1 MLLEVYRLEYKKAL
15 EFVLNLPSCSFKRY
29 GITGIL
35 ALLKILDNPQEKL
48 KFIHVAGT
56 NGKGSVSTFCASS
69 LKEAGFKTG
78 LYISPFVLDFKE
90 RIQINGEFIKEEEFA
105 SIVEKLKPL
114 VEDLNEEGIFLT
126 GFDFVTAVSIEY
138 FFEKGCSFVV
148 FEVGMGGRLDSTNV
162 VSCPEVSVIT
172 HIDYD
177 HIVELGGEEKSLINI
192 AKEKAGIIKKGSFCV
207 FSRNQKEEVL
217 EVLKEETK
225 KKGARY
231 IVPDEPEDVCCSFFK
246 NSFKYK
252 GEIFKTNLSGFYQ
265 VENALTAIETLLKIG
280 INLNYIKKGLEKA
293 FIPARL
299 EVVNKNPLVVL
310 EGAHNQSGILSLK
323 ENLKLFNNFFKV
335 GVVSIIKTK
344 DYKNMLKEIKG
355 CFDVIIFTQI
365 KDKRALDLELLA
377 DEAKRLDLN
386 YVVKKDVLGAISI
399 ALELVKEKN
408 GAVFIFGSLYLASE
422 IKVFGYLDGLV

>member
-1 MLLEVYRLEYKKAL
+1 MKEYKKAL
-15 EFVLNLPSCSFKRY
+15 EYVLNLPSCSFKRY

-35 ALLKILDNPQEKL
+35 ALLKVLGDPQEKL
-48 KFIHVAGT
+48 KFIHIAGT

-90 RIQINGEFIKEEEFA
+90 RIQINGEFIKEEEF
-105 SIVEKLKPL
+105 VNLVKKLKPL
-114 VEDLNEEGIFLT
+114 VENLNKEGIFLT

-138 FFEKGCSFVV
+138 FFEKRCSFVV

-177 HIVELGGEEKSLINI
+177 HVEELGGEEKSLINI

-217 EVLKEETK
+217 NVLKEETK
-225 KKGARY
+225 KKGASF
-231 IVPDEPEDVCCSFFK
+231 IIPDEPEEVCCSFLQ

-252 GEIFKTNLSGFYQ
+252 GEIFKTNLFGFYQ
-265 VENALTAIETLLKIG
+265 IENALSAIETLLKIS
-280 INLNYIKKGLEKA
+280 INLKYIKKGLEKA
-293 FIPARL
+293 FIPARF
-299 EVVNKNPLVVL
+299 EVVNKNPLIVL
-310 EGAHNQSGILSLK
+310 DGAHNQSGILSLK
-323 ENLKLFNNFFKV
+323 ENLKLFNSFFKV
-335 GVVSIIKTK
+335 FVVSIIKTK

-355 CFDVIIFTQI
+355 CFDVIIFTKI
-365 KDKRALDLELLA
+365 KDERGLDPDLLA
-377 DEAKRLDLN
+377 EEARKLNFN
-386 YVVKKDVLGAISI
+386 YVVKRDVLGAILK
-399 ALELVKEKN
+399 ALELAKEKN
-408 GAVFIFGSLYLASE
+408 GAIFIFGSLYLASE
-422 IKVFGYLDGLV
+422 IKVFDYLNGLV

>member
-1 MLLEVYRLEYKKAL
+1 MKYKKAL
-15 EFVLNLPSCSFKRY
+15 DFVLNLPSCSFERY

-35 ALLKILDNPQEKL
+35 ALLKILNNPQEKL

-90 RIQINGEFIKEEEFA
+90 RIQINGEFIKEEEFV

-114 VEDLNEEGIFLT
+114 IENLNKEGIFLT

-138 FFEKGCSFVV
+138 FFEKECSFVV

-162 VSCPEVSVIT
+162 VSRPEVCAIM

-177 HIVELGGEEKSLINI
+177 HIAELGGKEKSLINI

-217 EVLKEETK
+217 KVLKEQAK
-225 KKGARY
+225 KKEARF
-231 IVPDEPEDVCCSFFK
+231 IVPDEPENICCSFLK

-265 VENALTAIETLLKIG
+265 IENASVAIEILLKLG
-280 INLNYIKKGLEKA
+280 VGLNHIKKGLEKA

-299 EVVNKNPLVVL
+299 EVINKNPLVIL
-310 EGAHNQSGILSLK
+310 DGAHNQSGILSLK
-323 ENLKLFNNFFKV
+323 GNLKLFNNSLKV

-344 DYKNMLKEIKG
+344 DYITMLKEIKG
-355 CFDVIIFTQI
+355 CFDVIIFTKI
-365 KDKRALDLELLA
+365 KDKRGIEPDLLA
-377 DEAKRLDLN
+377 EKAKKIGLN
-386 YVVKKDVLGAISI
+386 YIVEKNVLDAMAKSLKL
-399 ALELVKEKN
+399 AKEKN
-408 GAVFIFGSLYLASE
+408 GVVFIFGSLYLASE
-422 IKVFGYLDGLV
+422 IKIFNYLDELI

>member
-1 MLLEVYRLEYKKAL
+1 MKYKEALEY
-15 EFVLNLPSCSFKRY
+15 VLNLPRCSFKRY

-35 ALLKILDNPQEKL
+35 ALLKVLDNPQEKL

-105 SIVEKLKPL
+105 SVVERLKPL
-114 VEDLNEEGIFLT
+114 VENLNREGIFLT

-138 FFEKGCSFVV
+138 FFEKQCSFVV

-177 HIVELGGEEKSLINI
+177 HIVELGGKEKSLINI

-217 EVLKEETK
+217 KVLKDETK
-225 KKGARY
+225 KKGASF
-231 IVPDEPEDVCCSFFK
+231 IVPDEPEDVCCSFLE

-252 GEIFKTNLSGFYQ
+252 GEIFRTSLFGFHQ
-265 VENALTAIETLLKIG
+265 IENALTAIETLLRVG
-280 INLNYIKKGLEKA
+280 ISLNHIKNGLEKA

-299 EVVNKNPLVVL
+299 EVINKNPLVVL

-323 ENLKLFNNFFKV
+323 ENLKLFNTFFRV
-335 GVVSIIKTK
+335 FVVSIIKTK

-355 CFDVIIFTQI
+355 CFDVIIFTKI
-365 KDKRALDLELLA
+365 KDERGLEPDLLA
-377 DEAKRLDLN
+377 YEAKKLNLN
-386 YVVKKDVLGAISI
+386 YIVKKDVLGAISK
-399 ALELVKEKN
+399 ALELAKERN
-408 GAVFIFGSLYLASE
+408 GVVFIFGSLYLASE
-422 IKVFGYLDGLV
+422 IKVFNYLDGLV